1 MDTRKQPFGPNPT
14 PEQIKAV
21 LNFILAINKDALLA
35 MARHDAAPPPA
46 DRTGTRRL

>member
-21 LNFILAINKDALLA
+21 LNFILATNKQVLLA
-35 MARHDAAPPPA
+35 MARHDTAPPPA
-46 DRTGTRRL
+46 ARTGTRQQ